1 MSVNPQDALNP
12 PQSLPDMS
20 AQYQQQLDED
30 TKALQNLPG
39 QFQAQPFD
47 PSAAMAPK
55 PGEPQ
60 RGYGI
65 MSVAP
70 YLIGLSALGGKVA
83 GLHAKTM
90 LGATNGMVKGLIQ
103 GSDQAYKDSKAR
115 YDQAYQQWLDQFNQ
129 QKKIYDEMR
138 QVYKGRVDADLRA
151 LEFAR
156 KATGDAHKVTQDD
169 VKNWYESQRIANDF
183 KKTNEQV
190 NHDRAME
197 EIDRTKAEAA
207 KQKAAAAQGG
217 MQGRE
222 AVFFNRVTAAGNEAA
237 QAAEN
242 IMELPIESSRGWF
255 GSAEPGKGL
264 LDSAKSVLANKA
276 TSQEVQTYKTLIAGV
291 RRNLAAIESSG
302 LAPSGALSE
311 QMSAVEI
318 QEGDTY
324 LTKLRKMAELRQ
336 IVEKGLEPNLSNPRI
351 PPEQKQVV
359 QGIIDKID
367 QAIPFT
373 QHDVTALEQSK
384 NPQLTIRDVMHST
397 GVVPPAGAGGTASG
411 GPPVQD
417 KRTLDGKNYVKV
429 NGQWYEDTG
438 NAAATGQ

>member
-1 MSVNPQDALNP
+1 MSVTPQDALNP
-12 PQSLPDMS
+12 PQSLPDMTG
-20 AQYQQQLDED
+20 QYQGQLDED
-30 TKALQNLPG
+30 TKALASLPG
-39 QFQAQPFD
+39 QFQVTPFD
-47 PSAAMAPK
+47 PATATAPK

-60 RGYGI
+60 RNYGI

-70 YLIGLSALGGKVA
+70 YLIGLAALGGKVA

-90 LGATNGMVKGLIQ
+90 LGATNGMVQGLIK
-103 GSDQAYKDSKAR
+103 GSDQAYADNKKR
-115 YDQAYQQWLDQFNQ
+115 YDDAYQKWADQFNQ

-138 QVYKGRVDADLRA
+138 QVYKGRIDADLRA

-169 VKNWYESQRIANDF
+169 VKNWYESQRIADKF
-183 KKTNEQV
+183 KETNEKV
-190 NHDRAME
+190 SHDRAME
-197 EIDRTKAEAA
+197 QIEATKAQAA
-207 KQKAAAAQGG
+207 KDKAAASSGG

-222 AVFFNRVTAAGNEAA
+222 AVFFNRVAAAGNEAA
-237 QAAEN
+237 AAAAN
-242 IMELPIESSRGWF
+242 IMELPIESSKGWF

-264 LDSAKSVLANKA
+264 LDSAKSTLANKA

-324 LTKLRKMAELRQ
+324 ITKLRKMAELRQ
-336 IVEKGLEPNLSNPRI
+336 IVEKGLEPNLANPRI
-351 PPEQKQVV
+351 PDQQKEVV
-359 QGIIDKID
+359 KNILDKID

-373 QHDVTALEQSK
+373 QHDVTTLEQSK
-384 NPQLTIRDVMHST
+384 NPQLTIRDVMHSA
-397 GVVPPAGAGGTASG
+397 GVVPPAGAGGTGSG
-411 GPPVQD
+411 GPLVQD
-417 KRTLDGKNYVKV
+417 KRSLDGKNYVKV

-438 NAAATGQ
+438 NAASAGQ